1 MIFQAEEAK
10 VKISE
15 VSGERVDNEAKL
27 KVISQEEEAIKKEK
41 EVWIICT
48 KQTRHHYNIVSG
60 NGIMSLLERIQQ
72 RLVKPGLHATFF
84 TPFFSSF
91 KNALNE
97 FLWCCSHM
105 TLK

>member
-15 VSGERVDNEAKL
+15 VSGERVDHEAKL

-48 KQTRHHYNIVSG
+48 KQTRHHYYVVSG
-60 NGIMSLLERIQQ
+60 NNIMVV
-72 RLVKPGLHATFF
+72 RLVKPG
-84 TPFFSSF
+84 FSRNVFHS
-91 KNALNE
+91 A
-97 FLWCCSHM
+97 FL
-105 TLK
+105 TV